1 MTAPQAPAAERRA
14 VEPALG
20 RVGRPPGREWSTL
33 AAVALASFV
42 LTVEDSAIAV
52 ALPAVG
58 RDLGL
63 GLSGLEW
70 VVNAYTVAIAV
81 LLLTGGR
88 LADVLGH
95 RRVLLIGLVL
105 FTGASLAAGLA
116 GTGAVLVGARAV
128 QGAGAALILPAT
140 LAIVVAVFPDRGRGM
155 ALGLYAGAGAAALA
169 LGPLVGALVS
179 EALGWRWI
187 LLMNVPLGLIGLLAA
202 GFALPKGAPDRPRRG
217 FDVPGL
223 MLSAVG
229 LLLVVFAL
237 TESGNYGWLSL
248 RVIALLGGGALA
260 LVVFFHVER
269 RRREPLIEPGTFR
282 SRRTTG
288 ANVAMLLSTSVMC
301 SIFFFISLYL
311 QTVAGYSALKAGA
324 SFLPMTAFIVA
335 VAPLAG
341 RLADRLGPRLPATS
355 GLVLLAFGLSL
366 LTGIDVQADPWRLL
380 PALAIVGLGVGLT
393 TTPIT
398 AAALDG
404 LPDEEA
410 GVAAGILNTSRMI
423 GLTLGIALMGTI
435 LTTSWPG
442 GFAEGSVP
450 PEAFVSGLSKAFWV
464 NAAIAVLTAI
474 VAARTLPGTAATAL
488 DSDSHGDAA
497 SPPEPSPPTA

>member
-1 MTAPQAPAAERRA
+1 MTRPPAPASELRVNGIPQAAVAGPA
-14 VEPALG
+14 
-20 RVGRPPGREWSTL
+20 RPSEAGREWSTL
-33 AAVALASFV
+33 AALALTAFV

-52 ALPAVG
+52 ALPALG

-95 RRVLLIGLVL
+95 RRVLLMGLVL
-105 FTGASLAAGLA
+105 FTFASLVAGVS
-116 GTGAVLVGARAV
+116 GTGAVLISARAA
-128 QGAGAALILPAT
+128 QGAGAALIMPAT
-140 LAIVVAVFPDRGRGM
+140 LAMVVAVSPDRRRGM

-187 LLMNVPLGLIGLLAA
+187 LLMNVPLGAIGLLIA
-202 GFALPKGAPDRPRRG
+202 GLALPHGAPDRPGGG
-217 FDVPGL
+217 FDLPGL
-223 MLSAVG
+223 TLSALG
-229 LLLVVFAL
+229 LLLLVFAL
-237 TESGNYGWLSL
+237 TQGEGYGWGSL
-248 RVIALLGGGALA
+248 RVVALLAGSALA

-269 RRREPLIEPGTFR
+269 RRPAPLIEPGTFR

-288 ANVAMLLSTSVMC
+288 ANVTMLLSTSVMC

-341 RLADRLGPRLPATS
+341 RISDRLGPRLPATS
-355 GLVLLAFGLSL
+355 GLALIAIGLALLSGL
-366 LTGIDVQADPWRLL
+366 DVEADPWLLL
-380 PALAIVGLGVGLT
+380 PALAVVGLGVGLT

-398 AAALDG
+398 AAALEG
-404 LPDEEA
+404 LPDGEA
-410 GVAAGILNTSRMI
+410 GVAAAILNTSRMM
-423 GLTLGIALMGTI
+423 GLTVGIALMGAI
-435 LTTSWPG
+435 MSASWPG
-442 GFAEGSVP
+442 GLAERNVP

-464 NAAIAVLTAI
+464 NAAIAVATAV
-474 VAARTLPGTAATAL
+474 VAARTLPGGTAL
-488 DSDSHGDAA
+488 TRDSDKHSDG
-497 SPPEPSPPTA
+497 